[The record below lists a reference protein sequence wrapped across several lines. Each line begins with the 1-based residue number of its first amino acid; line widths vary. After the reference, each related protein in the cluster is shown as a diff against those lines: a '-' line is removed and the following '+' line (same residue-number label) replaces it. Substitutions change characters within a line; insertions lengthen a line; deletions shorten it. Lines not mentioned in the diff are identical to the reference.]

1 MTDER
6 AGSDRID
13 LHSRRRF
20 FAGAGAVGAA
30 AVLAACQ
37 PESNDPDSFEIP
49 EDPGAEDGADDGQA
63 SEGLVATGDVEV
75 GGGVILSDQNVVVT
89 RPEEDQW
96 RAFSATCTHQGCLV
110 SEIRGDVIFCNCH
123 GSEYSIQDGSVV
135 KEASGVEP
143 GTQDGLPPV
152 EIEVD
157 GDRVVRA

>member
-6 AGSDRID
+6 AGGDRID
-13 LHSRRRF
+13 LHSRRRL

-37 PESNDPDSFEIP
+37 AESNDPDSFEVP
-49 EDPGAEDGADDGQA
+49 EDPGADGGQ
-63 SEGLVATGDVEV
+63 SEGLVATGEVEV
-75 GGGVILSDQNVVVT
+75 GGGVILTEENVVVT

-110 SEIRGDVIFCNCH
+110 SEIRGDVIHCGCH
-123 GSEYSIQDGSVV
+123 GSEYSIRDGSVV
-135 KEASGVEP
+135 REASGVAP

-152 EIEVD
+152 EVEVD
-157 GDRVVRA
+157 GDWVVRA